1 MKTVYGKYR
10 DGLVRTLEDLT
21 KRIEGYNKEY
31 VEEGNE
37 PLFYHLITRIKDD
50 GSMTAK
56 LDARGLPHTPEAALA
71 GSIYDACGIRI
82 VCCFIKDIF
91 ENIKR
96 IRELPGVKV
105 IREKDY
111 LANAK
116 PNGYR
121 SYHMIISVEEPYA
134 DALGNCPGIWYAEI
148 QLRTIAMDSWA
159 ALEHKMKYKKTI
171 SDNDLIVSELRRCA
185 DELAACDISMQ
196 TINDMINNR

>member
-1 MKTVYGKYR
+1 METVYGKYR
-10 DGLVRTLEDLT
+10 DGLVMTLDDLT
-21 KRIEGYNKEY
+21 KRIEGYNKAY

-37 PLFYHLITRIKDD
+37 PLYYHLITRIKSDD
-50 GSMTAK
+50 SMIAK
-56 LDARGLPHTPEAALA
+56 LDARGLPHTPEEALS
-71 GSIYDACGIRI
+71 GGIYDACGIRI

-121 SYHMIISVEEPYA
+121 SYHMIISVEEPYE
-134 DALGNCPGIWYAEI
+134 DAKGNRPGIWYAEI

-159 ALEHKMKYKKTI
+159 ALEHKMKYKKTV

-185 DELAACDISMQ
+185 DELAACDVSMQ
-196 TINDMINNR
+196 TINDMINNQ